1 MKQLIFVLVF
11 ARAVAAGAAEPRAN
25 EKMAYG
31 ELASQIV
38 ARLDL
43 WPDLAPHETTRE
55 SGSFAFD
62 ADKGVWRPR
71 QVDSPDVIL
80 LKPRKVLHDTLLLAI
95 PSGAY
100 VSQNLGSFCRNI
112 RPILESGRW
121 VAVLHHRIPA
131 RPGRKPY
138 EAARED
144 GARAVRVLRANA
156 EKFGYSKD
164 RIGAIGFSAGGHL
177 AALLAASS
185 RDRVYD
191 PVDAIDKQ
199 PTALKFAVPV
209 FPAYVTDDKVKVN
222 PEFKFDMKTPPMFLV
237 HGDEDPYSP
246 MGSALI
252 YAELHRRK
260 IPAQLFI
267 YAHAAH
273 GLNDKPHVR
282 GWQWRVIEWLDEM
295 GY

>member
-1 MKQLIFVLVF
+1 MKQLIFVL
-11 ARAVAAGAAEPRAN
+11 AGACAVAAVASEPRAN

-38 ARLDL
+38 ARLDI
-43 WPDLAPHETTRE
+43 WPDLAPQETTRE
-55 SGSFAFD
+55 HGRFAFD
-62 ADKGVWRPR
+62 AGKGVWRPQ
-71 QVDSPDVIL
+71 QVDCPDVIL

-131 RPGRKPY
+131 RPGRKLY

-191 PVDAIDKQ
+191 PVDAIDRQ
-199 PTALKFAVPV
+199 SPALKFAVPV

-252 YAELHRRK
+252 YAELHRLK

-267 YAHAAH
+267 YARAAH